1 MLRIFAIALLA
12 ACGGSDVSRELGAEC
27 DVTSDCDARCLAP
40 STEFP
45 AGFCTRDCS
54 TNRDCPDDSE
64 CVDRQGGVCLFSC
77 GDDGDCMFLGPGWI
91 CHDDKLRENPDI
103 KTGVCR
109 GD

>member
-1 MLRIFAIALLA
+1 M
-12 ACGGSDVSRELGAEC
+12 
-27 DVTSDCDARCLAP
+27 
-40 STEFP
+40 
-45 AGFCTRDCS
+45 
-54 TNRDCPDDSE
+54 
-64 CVDRQGGVCLFSC
+64 DRQGGVCLFSC